1 MAAFDT
7 TEAAFVPGCLDT
19 PPWHAAGKMDTLS
32 LILDDMHFDGVVFA
46 STHNTAPWAWQLA
59 TPGLASFHIVTSGQA
74 WLMRENLPPT
84 LIQTGDLLVLPAGS
98 AHRIQDKPQT
108 LAVPD
113 DLLPIMAQGAH
124 ETPQLHGGGG
134 AA

>member
-1 MAAFDT
+1 M
-7 TEAAFVPGCLDT
+7 
-19 PPWHAAGKMDTLS
+19 
-32 LILDDMHFDGVVFA
+32 
-46 STHNTAPWAWQLA
+46 
-59 TPGLASFHIVTSGQA
+59 
-74 WLMRENLPPT
+74 
-84 LIQTGDLLVLPAGS
+84 IQTGDLLVLPAGS